1 MCLNNS
7 QNVSNLL
14 LLVFSHEGIKITE
27 SCFFFKFVARESSFH
42 KSTDYKNKDFIKI
55 FHESQ
60 INRKV
65 KALVPDPGGSLK
77 DYADLYKAQS
87 LRTDLANMDANTWLR
102 KFVKEV
108 ADSDGEGVSNKDP
121 LWNYLW
127 HPKAFRRNYRKR
139 TGCLA
144 D

>member
-1 MCLNNS
+1 MA
-7 QNVSNLL
+7 NLL
-14 LLVFSHEGIKITE
+14 LLVYSHEGIKITE
-27 SCFFFKFVARESSFH
+27 SFAFFFKFVGRESSFH
-42 KSTDYKNKDFIKI
+42 KSTNKDFIKI

-65 KALVPDPGGSLK
+65 KALLPDPGGSLK

-87 LRTDLANMDANTWLR
+87 LRTDLANMDANTWLQ

-127 HPKAFRRNYRKR
+127 HPKACRRKYRKR

>member
-7 QNVSNLL
+7 QNVANLL
-14 LLVFSHEGIKITE
+14 LLVFSHVGMKITE
-27 SCFFFKFVARESSFH
+27 SSAFFSNLLQGSRVFINQLTTKI
-42 KSTDYKNKDFIKI
+42 KTIKI

-77 DYADLYKAQS
+77 DSADLYKAQS

-108 ADSDGEGVSNKDP
+108 ADSDGEGVPNKDP

-127 HPKAFRRNYRKR
+127 DPKAFRRN
-139 TGCLA
+139 
-144 D
+144 

>member
-1 MCLNNS
+1 MQGSRVFIS
-7 QNVSNLL
+7 QLPTK
-14 LLVFSHEGIKITE
+14 IKT
-27 SCFFFKFVARESSFH
+27 
-42 KSTDYKNKDFIKI
+42 IKI

-65 KALVPDPGGSLK
+65 KALVPDPGGGLK

-87 LRTDLANMDANTWLR
+87 LRTDLANMDANTACLR
-102 KFVKEV
+102 KFVKEF
-108 ADSDGEGVSNKDP
+108 ADSDEEGVSNKDP

-127 HPKAFRRNYRKR
+127 HPKAFRRNYRKQ
-139 TGCLA
+139 TGCVA

>member
-7 QNVSNLL
+7 QNVANLL
-14 LLVFSHEGIKITE
+14 LLVFSHVGMKITE
-27 SCFFFKFVARESSFH
+27 SSAFFFKFVARESSFH
-42 KSTDYKNKDFIKI
+42 KSTDYENKDFIKI

-60 INRKV
+60 INREV

-77 DYADLYKAQS
+77 DSADLYKAQS

-108 ADSDGEGVSNKDP
+108 ADSDGEGVPNKDP

-127 HPKAFRRNYRKR
+127 DPKAFRRN
-139 TGCLA
+139 
-144 D
+144 

>member
-1 MCLNNS
+1 MQGSRVFIS
-7 QNVSNLL
+7 QLPTK
-14 LLVFSHEGIKITE
+14 IKT
-27 SCFFFKFVARESSFH
+27 
-42 KSTDYKNKDFIKI
+42 IKI

-65 KALVPDPGGSLK
+65 KALVPDPGGGLK

-127 HPKAFRRNYRKR
+127 HPKAFRRNYRKQ
-139 TGCLA
+139 TGCVA

>member
-1 MCLNNS
+1 ML
-7 QNVSNLL
+7 
-14 LLVFSHEGIKITE
+14 
-27 SCFFFKFVARESSFH
+27 FFKFVARESSFH
-42 KSTDYKNKDFIKI
+42 KSTDYKNKDFIKF

-108 ADSDGEGVSNKDP
+108 ADSDGEGVLSNKDP

>member
-1 MCLNNS
+1 M
-7 QNVSNLL
+7 
-14 LLVFSHEGIKITE
+14 GIKITE
-27 SCFFFKFVARESSFH
+27 SFAFFFKFVARESSFH
-42 KSTDYKNKDFIKI
+42 KSTAYKNKDFIKI
-55 FHESQ
+55 FHESLIEK

-65 KALVPDPGGSLK
+65 KALVSDPGGSLK

-102 KFVKEV
+102 QFVKEV
-108 ADSDGEGVSNKDP
+108 ADRDGEGVSNKDP

-127 HPKAFRRNYRKR
+127 HPKACRRNYRKR